1 MTTEINEFNREDII
15 YHYITNILDGLD
27 MEGMEDLLYHYMSND
42 ISALSNEELRDE
54 ILDTQPE
61 LLE

>member
-15 YHYITNILDGLD
+15 YHYINSILDGLD

-42 ISALSNEELRDE
+42 ISKLSNEELRNE
-54 ILDTQPE
+54 ILESHPE

>member
-1 MTTEINEFNREDII
+1 MTTEINESNREHII
-15 YHYITNILDGLD
+15 YHYINNILDGLG

-42 ISALSNEELRDE
+42 ISKLSNEELRDE
-54 ILDTQPE
+54 ILETHPE